1 MHEVGNTSCTLRRI
15 GDVSPTVT
23 RIDGA
28 RRVNRR
34 LGELLQGDNDGVQPW
49 LHPRARRPPPRR
61 NANDGDA
68 HDDVAAAGVDVDL
81 LRECMETVSRESAIL
96 RRETTALA
104 EATAAGGALAALAG
118 AQHRRAQAVLV
129 ERAAALRET
138 KARHAAAIERLHAL
152 RTRYSLD
159 GVRGRL
165 DAAARA
171 QAGRTATASPVGATE
186 HTAKSRRQ
194 RPVGEV
200 AAVQ

>member
-1 MHEVGNTSCTLRRI
+1 MWDLAGALSALCAKAPPCR
-15 GDVSPTVT
+15 
-23 RIDGA
+23 GA
-28 RRVNRR
+28 RA
-34 LGELLQGDNDGVQPW
+34 LGELLQRDNDGVQPW

-104 EATAAGGALAALAG
+104 EATAAGGALAG

-138 KARHAAAIERLHAL
+138 KARHAAAIELLHAL
-152 RTRYSLD
+152 RTSTVWMAFEDVSTQQREP
-159 GVRGRL
+159 RL
-165 DAAARA
+165 
-171 QAGRTATASPVGATE
+171 AGPP
-186 HTAKSRRQ
+186 
-194 RPVGEV
+194 RPHPRSN
-200 AAVQ
+200 